1 MGVKDHD
8 GAGLRPAAE
17 PKTAGFTAMGV
28 FLFFGAVMASLAA
41 TTLLRPGTVLSRI
54 WALNPPAYKQLAPLG
69 GWVGI
74 LFLLLGAVLAIAGI
88 GWFRRRLWGWRL
100 VIVVIS
106 TQVLGDVVNCV
117 RGEWLKGAIGVI
129 IAGALLL
136 FLLQRR
142 IRTVFV

>member
-1 MGVKDHD
+1 VGVKDHD
-8 GAGLRPAAE
+8 HTGLKPAAG
-17 PKTAGFTAMGV
+17 PKTRGFTAIGV

-41 TTLLRPGTVLSRI
+41 TTLLWQGTVLGRI

-74 LFLLLGAVLAIAGI
+74 LFLLLGAALAIAGI

-100 VIVVIS
+100 AIVVIS

-129 IAGALLL
+129 IAGAVLL
-136 FLLQRR
+136 FLLQPR
-142 IRTVFV
+142 IRTMFA